1 MNSLRLHDPLWL
13 LLLVPV
19 VALVIF
25 DIRRRSRSAVLY
37 SSVQVLKTL
46 PRTLAQ
52 RVKTALPWLRFLGLV
67 LLVLALARPQAGRE
81 EFRIRTEGIAIQ
93 MVCDRSGSM
102 QAMDFFDE
110 DGHPADRLSVVK
122 EVFRDFVAGEGD
134 LPGRP
139 DDLIGLVSFGGY
151 AEGVCPLT
159 LDHGALLEILESV
172 EVPKMVVDAR
182 GRVINEQ
189 LLQEEMATAIGD
201 ALALGTARIKDSKA
215 KSRVLILLSDGE
227 NNFGVVEPLEAAAA
241 AKTFG
246 VKVYTIGI
254 GSTGTAPFP
263 ETDAFGETVYRARPV
278 RLDESLLKAI
288 AEETGGEYFNA
299 RDTESLVDVYA
310 EIDALE
316 KTETEGRLYTE
327 YRELFAYF
335 LFAGVGLIVFQMLL
349 STTRFRSLP

>member
-1 MNSLRLHDPLWL
+1 MNTLRLHDPLWL
-13 LLLVPV
+13 LLLLPV
-19 VALVIF
+19 AALVF
-25 DIRRRSRSAVLY
+25 HDIRRRSRCAVLY

-52 RVKTALPWLRFLGLV
+52 RVKATLPWLRFVGLA
-67 LLVLALARPQAGRE
+67 LVVVALARPQAGRE

-93 MVCDRSGSM
+93 MVCDKSGSM
-102 QAMDFFDE
+102 QAMDFEDE
-110 DGHPADRLSVVK
+110 DGQPADRLSAVK
-122 EVFRDFVAGEGD
+122 RVFRDFVAGKGD

-139 DDLIGLVSFGGY
+139 DDLIGLVAFGGY

-159 LDHGALLEILESV
+159 LDHGALLEILESL
-172 EVPKMVVDAR
+172 EVPKPVVDAR

-215 KSRVLILLSDGE
+215 ESRVLILLSDGE
-227 NNFGVVEPLEAAAA
+227 NNFGVIEPLEAAAA

-254 GSTGTAPFP
+254 GSTGMAPFP
-263 ETDAFGETVYRARPV
+263 AQDAFGRTQLVQRPV
-278 RLDESLLKAI
+278 KLDDVILKAI
-288 AEETGGEYFNA
+288 ADETGGEYFNA
-299 RDTESLVDVYA
+299 RDSSSLEEVYG

-335 LFAGVGLIVFQMLL
+335 LFVGVGMIVFQMML